1 MCDNKFLPV
10 TQKAYF
16 PKKSLSVPITM
27 NSKFYTECKTYN
39 TVDSKWERLYDQYEI
54 DTNINI

>member
-1 MCDNKFLPV
+1 
-10 TQKAYF
+10 
-16 PKKSLSVPITM
+16 M